1 MAKSQSEWKEAVT
14 LMKEL
19 DLKPK
24 FQSLQ
29 AWNWASATVRNYFMF
44 NDSCLDCKLTTASNS
59 SFFSV

>member
-1 MAKSQSEWKEAVT
+1 MWAAEKAIAKSQSEWKEAVT

-44 NDSCLDCKLTTASNS
+44 NDITSANLLQR
-59 SFFSV
+59 